1 LIQIKDNLGSGRY
14 HDTEITVGRV
24 DMKRKIISIDES
36 KCNGCEQC
44 LPGCPEGALQM
55 IDGKARLISDLFC
68 DGLGA
73 CLGHCPEGAIT
84 IEERE
89 AAPYDERQVIAG
101 IARQGKAVIE
111 AHLKHLKDHNEMT
124 YLQQALDYLREQGIA
139 ASVGNG
145 GSRPAPGAHGSHGC
159 PGSQV
164 INFGTQQESKEQGA
178 AVAQPSRLTH
188 WPIQLHLIS
197 PLASHYRGA
206 DLLLAADCVPFAL
219 GGFHENHLKGKTLT
233 IACPKLDQGQEVYL
247 EKLTSLVNEAEVK
260 SVTVMIMQVPC
271 CSGLLHLARKAVERS
286 GRPVPLRFLIVGLR
300 GEILQEGEL
309 G

>member
-1 LIQIKDNLGSGRY
+1 
-14 HDTEITVGRV
+14 
-24 DMKRKIISIDES
+24 MKRKIISIDES

-89 AAPYDERQVIAG
+89 AASYDERQVIAG

-111 AHLKHLKDHNEMT
+111 AHLRHLKDHNETT

-139 ASVGNG
+139 VSLGNG
-145 GSRPAPGAHGSHGC
+145 GSRPTPGAHGSHGC
-159 PGSQV
+159 PGSQA
-164 INFGTQQESKEQGA
+164 ISFGTQRESREQSP

-219 GGFHENHLKGKTLT
+219 GGFHDNHLKGKTLA

>member
-1 LIQIKDNLGSGRY
+1 
-14 HDTEITVGRV
+14 
-24 DMKRKIISIDES
+24 MKRKIISIDES

-111 AHLKHLKDHNEMT
+111 AHLTHLKDHNETT

-139 ASVGNG
+139 VSLGNG
-145 GSRPAPGAHGSHGC
+145 GSRPTPGAHGSHGC

-164 INFGTQQESKEQGA
+164 ISFDTQRESREQGP

-219 GGFHENHLKGKTLT
+219 GGFHDNHLKGKTLA

-300 GEILQEGEL
+300 GEILQEGSL
-309 G
+309 

>member
-1 LIQIKDNLGSGRY
+1 
-14 HDTEITVGRV
+14 
-24 DMKRKIISIDES
+24 MKRKIISIDES

-44 LPGCPEGALQM
+44 LPGCPEGALQV
-55 IDGKARLISDLFC
+55 INGKARLISDLFC

-111 AHLKHLKDHNEMT
+111 AHLQHLRDHKET
-124 YLQQALDYLREQGIA
+124 AYLQQALAYLREQGLE
-139 ASVGNG
+139 ASPGTG
-145 GSRPAPGAHGSHGC
+145 GRGLAPGASGFHGC

-164 INFGTQQESKEQGA
+164 ISFGAQHESGEPGPA
-178 AVAQPSRLTH
+178 AAPPSRLTH

-206 DLLLAADCVPFAL
+206 DLLLAADCVPFAM
-219 GGFHENHLKGKTLT
+219 GGFHEGHLKGKTLA

-286 GRPVPLRFLIVGLR
+286 GRSVPLRFLVVGLR
-300 GEILQEGEL
+300 GEILQEGDL

>member
-1 LIQIKDNLGSGRY
+1 
-14 HDTEITVGRV
+14 
-24 DMKRKIISIDES
+24 MKRKIISIDES

-89 AAPYDERQVIAG
+89 AASYDERQVIAG

-111 AHLKHLKDHNEMT
+111 AHLRHLKDHNETT

-139 ASVGNG
+139 VSLGNG
-145 GSRPAPGAHGSHGC
+145 GSRPTPGAHGSHGC
-159 PGSQV
+159 PGSQA
-164 INFGTQQESKEQGA
+164 ISFGTQRESREQSP

-219 GGFHENHLKGKTLT
+219 GGFHDNHLKGKTLA

-271 CSGLLHLARKAVERS
+271 CSGLLHLARKAVKRS